1 MKRTLSALAAV
12 AVTTATVTT
21 PAFAAEP
28 AASVDVSDGSSQ
40 GPTTDDI
47 EVKEDS
53 KADLF
58 KAFSGLLVSTAGVL
72 NGASTPEINT
82 TQDGFEIVLDPSS
95 IPGLAEAFAP
105 QGDHSGLTPTRGQDA
120 NGNTVVFPTSGTFT
134 SGFGPRWGS
143 FHNGID
149 VANPVG
155 TPIYAV
161 MDGEVISSGAAQG
174 FGNWIRIQ
182 HDDGTITVYGHMP
195 SDQLLVNVGD
205 QVKAGDQIS
214 VIGNE
219 GHSTG
224 PHLHFEVHPG
234 GGAAVDPVEWFDER
248 GILI

>member
-1 MKRTLSALAAV
+1 MKRTLCAFAAV
-12 AVTTATVTT
+12 AVSATTMAA
-21 PAFAAEP
+21 PALAAEP
-28 AASVDVSDGSSQ
+28 AASVDVSEGSSDGQANAEVQDGSRS
-40 GPTTDDI
+40 
-47 EVKEDS
+47 
-53 KADLF
+53 DLIKTF
-58 KAFSGLLVSTAGVL
+58 TGLLVSTAGVL
-72 NGASTPEINT
+72 NGASVPTVNATET
-82 TQDGFEIVLDPSS
+82 GYEIVLDPSS

-105 QGDHSGLTPTRGQDA
+105 DGDHSGLTPTHGQDA
-120 NGNTVVFPTSGTFT
+120 AGNTVVFPTSGTFT

-149 VANPVG
+149 VANPIG

-174 FGNWIRIQ
+174 FGHWIRIQ
-182 HDDGTITVYGHMP
+182 HEDGTISVYGHMP
-195 SDQLLVNVGD
+195 GDQLLVNVGD

-234 GGAAVDPVEWFDER
+234 GGQAVDPVGWFEER
-248 GILI
+248 GISV

>member
-1 MKRTLSALAAV
+1 MKRTLCALAAV
-12 AVTTATVTT
+12 AASATATVAA

-28 AASVDVSDGSSQ
+28 AASVDVSDGSSK
-40 GPTTDDI
+40 GTVEADI
-47 EVKEDS
+47 NEES
-53 KADLF
+53 KVDLF
-58 KAFSGLLVSTAGVL
+58 KAVTGLLTSTASAM
-72 NGASTPEINT
+72 NGASVPTVNATESGY
-82 TQDGFEIVLDPSS
+82 DIVLDPSS

-105 QGDHSGLTPTRGQDA
+105 DGDHSGLTPTRGEDA
-120 NGNTVVFPTSGTFT
+120 DGNTVVFPTSGTFT
-134 SGFGPRWGS
+134 SGFGPRWGT

-149 VANPVG
+149 VANPIG

-205 QVKAGDQIS
+205 RVEAGDQIS

-234 GGAAVDPVEWFDER
+234 GGAAVDPVEWFAER

>member
-1 MKRTLSALAAV
+1 MKRTLCALAAV
-12 AVTTATVTT
+12 AVSAAATVTA

-28 AASVDVSDGSSQ
+28 AASVDVSDGSSK
-40 GPTTDDI
+40 GTVTTDVN
-47 EVKEDS
+47 EES
-53 KADLF
+53 QSDLF
-58 KAFSGLLVSTAGVL
+58 KAFTGLLISTAGAL
-72 NGASTPEINT
+72 NGASVPTVNATENGY
-82 TQDGFEIVLDPSS
+82 DIVLDPSS

-105 QGDHSGLTPTRGQDA
+105 EGDHSGLTPTRGQDA
-120 NGNTVVFPTSGTFT
+120 DGNIVVFPTSGTLT

-149 VANPVG
+149 VANPIG

-182 HDDGTITVYGHMP
+182 HYDGTITVYGHMP

-205 QVKAGDQIS
+205 RVEAGDQIS

-234 GGAAVDPVEWFDER
+234 GGSAVDPVEWFDEH

>member
-1 MKRTLSALAAV
+1 M
-12 AVTTATVTT
+12 
-21 PAFAAEP
+21 
-28 AASVDVSDGSSQ
+28 
-40 GPTTDDI
+40 
-47 EVKEDS
+47 
-53 KADLF
+53 
-58 KAFSGLLVSTAGVL
+58 
-72 NGASTPEINT
+72 
-82 TQDGFEIVLDPSS
+82 
-95 IPGLAEAFAP
+95 
-105 QGDHSGLTPTRGQDA
+105 
-120 NGNTVVFPTSGTFT
+120 VFPTSGTFT

-149 VANPVG
+149 VANPIG

-195 SDQLLVNVGD
+195 SDQLLVDVGD
-205 QVKAGDQIS
+205 RVEAGDQIS

-234 GGAAVDPVEWFDER
+234 GGAAVDPVDWFSER

>member
-12 AVTTATVTT
+12 AVSTATVTT

-28 AASVDVSDGSSQ
+28 AASVDVSDGSSKD
-40 GPTTDDI
+40 PAAADV
-47 EVKEDS
+47 EVKEES

-58 KAFSGLLVSTAGVL
+58 KAVSGLLISTAGAL
-72 NGASTPEINT
+72 NGASVPEVNT

-120 NGNTVVFPTSGTFT
+120 DGNTVVFPTSGTFT

-149 VANPVG
+149 VANPIG

-195 SDQLLVNVGD
+195 SDQLLVDVGD
-205 QVKAGDQIS
+205 RVEAGDQIS

-234 GGAAVDPVEWFDER
+234 GGAAVDPVDWFSER